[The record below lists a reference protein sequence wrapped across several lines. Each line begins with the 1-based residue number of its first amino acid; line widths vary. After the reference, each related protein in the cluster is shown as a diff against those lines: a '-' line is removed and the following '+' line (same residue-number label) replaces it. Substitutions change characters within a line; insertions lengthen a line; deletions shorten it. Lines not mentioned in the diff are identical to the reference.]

1 MERLIVITTRELA
14 DGYRLGGATTLA
26 VEDAAEAQATLS
38 SLIDVEQGLVAVHE
52 PWLSAFDPAL
62 RRDFERRRRPL
73 VVALPAGGPDDA
85 GNERG
90 ARLRSLLE
98 QAVGYEIT
106 FDGEERR

>member
-1 MERLIVITTRELA
+1 MERLIVITTPESA

-26 VEDAAEAQATLS
+26 VEDAVAAQATLV
-38 SLIDVEQGLVAVHE
+38 SLLDKEQGLVAVHE

-62 RRDFERRRRPL
+62 RRKIECLRRPL
-73 VVALPAGGPDDA
+73 VVALPAGGHDA
-85 GNERG
+85 SENHG

-106 FDGEERR
+106 FGGEGRR

>member
-1 MERLIVITTRELA
+1 MERLIVITTPEIA

-26 VEDAAEAQATLS
+26 VEDAVAAQVTLT
-38 SLIDVEQGLVAVHE
+38 SLLDEEQGLIAVHE

-62 RRDFERRRRPL
+62 RRKIECLRRPL
-73 VVALPAGGPDDA
+73 VVALPAGGHDDA
-85 GNERG
+85 SEKHG

-106 FDGEERR
+106 FGGEGRR

>member
-1 MERLIVITTRELA
+1 MERLIVITTPESA

-26 VEDAAEAQATLS
+26 VEDAVAAQATLV
-38 SLIDVEQGLVAVHE
+38 SLLDKEQGLVAVHE

-62 RRDFERRRRPL
+62 RRKIECLRRPL
-73 VVALPAGGPDDA
+73 VVALPAGGHDDSE
-85 GNERG
+85 NHG

-106 FDGEERR
+106 FGGEGRR